1 MDADDLRVLEAVAK
15 YGSMN
20 RAAAGLNTVQSNV
33 TARIRLLEEDLG
45 VPLFRRHSRGVE
57 PTEAGRRLI
66 PYAARVRQLLQ
77 EANAAARE
85 DGIPKGTLRLGTLET
100 TAALRL
106 PPVLAAYAQAYPTV
120 GLVVNTG
127 TTCDLLSSVIEHRLD
142 GAFVT
147 GPIRHADLIE
157 EVMFREELVLVT
169 ARSVNAV
176 SDLTAIRDLKVIVF
190 RVGCSYRQRL
200 ETILREMGIQLA
212 QAVEF
217 GSLDA
222 IIGCVAAGIGVTLL
236 PKAVVTKAWQ
246 DGLVTVHALPTEQTQ
261 VDTVFI
267 RRRDTYATSALTTFL
282 AMTRQVSTT
291 AMPIIHE

>member
-33 TARIRLLEEDLG
+33 TARIRLLEENLG

-66 PYAARVRQLLQ
+66 PYAARVRQLLE
-77 EANAAARE
+77 EANAAVRE
-85 DGIPKGTLRLGTLET
+85 DGIPKGTLRLGSLET

-106 PPVLAAYAQAYPTV
+106 PAVLAAYAQAYPAV
-120 GLVVNTG
+120 GLAVITG
-127 TTCDLLSSVIEHRLD
+127 TTSDLVSGVIEHRLD
-142 GAFVT
+142 GAFVA
-147 GPIRHADLIE
+147 GPVRHADLIE
-157 EVMFREELVLVT
+157 EIIVREELVLVS
-169 ARSVNAV
+169 ARSIKEV
-176 SDLTAIRDLKVIVF
+176 SDLTAIRDLKIIVF
-190 RVGCSYRQRL
+190 RVGCSYRRRL
-200 ETILREMGIQLA
+200 ETILHGMGIQLT

-222 IIGCVAAGIGVTLL
+222 VIGCVAAGIGVTLL
-236 PKAVVTKAWQ
+236 PKGIVTKALQ
-246 DGLVTVHALPTEQTQ
+246 DGLVAVHKLPPEQAQ

-267 RRRDTYATSALTTFL
+267 RRRDTYVTSALSKFL
-282 AMTRQVSTT
+282 AMTLQVSTSV
-291 AMPIIHE
+291 PDK